1 MRTLLLLSAC
11 FLIVACGGE
20 NKKNQDVVDNEDVDV
35 TAVVAELCDKMYEAV
50 VAEDI
55 EAYIDVTAQ
64 MDKLHFSISKKD
76 LSEAA
81 QLWADSN
88 PDKDEKI
95 NKFGKAHLQ
104 EILTRGSEQVAMGL
118 LEDMYIATKTDDLE
132 TFCESHFILIVKISE
147 DVAWEV
153 EENLTCETIERWST
167 ENVEKLE
174 LMNDFAMTHEDEIS
188 ACLEKKIRR
197 YKESHNR
204 EN

>member
-20 NKKNQDVVDNEDVDV
+20 NKKNQDVVENEDVDV
-35 TAVVAELCDKMYEAV
+35 TAVVTELCDKMYEAV

-55 EAYIDVTAQ
+55 DAYIDITAQ
-64 MDKLHFSISKKD
+64 MDKLHYSISKKD
-76 LSEAA
+76 LGEAG

-88 PDKDEKI
+88 PDEEKKI
-95 NKFGKAHLQ
+95 NQFGNAHLQ
-104 EILTRGSEQVAMGL
+104 EILIRSTELVAMGL

-132 TFCESHFILIVKISE
+132 TFCEALFILTMKVGE
-147 DVAWEV
+147 DAAWEV

-167 ENVEKLE
+167 ENVEKQE
-174 LMNDFAMTHEDEIS
+174 LMNDFAATYEDERS
-188 ACLEKKIRR
+188 ACLEKKIRQ

>member
-1 MRTLLLLSAC
+1 
-11 FLIVACGGE
+11 VACGGE

-55 EAYIDVTAQ
+55 EAYIDITAQ

-76 LSEAA
+76 LGVAE
-81 QLWADSN
+81 QLWTDSN
-88 PDKDEKI
+88 PDKGEKI

-118 LEDMYIATKTDDLE
+118 LEDMYIAAKTDDLE

-174 LMNDFAMTHEDEIS
+174 LMNDFTVTHEDEIS
-188 ACLEKKIRR
+188 A
-197 YKESHNR
+197 
-204 EN
+204 